1 MALSARHLPSV
12 HPSEAV
18 TPPAPRQVPEDARR
32 KQPIYKAK
40 ALTGPSGKHAISGRG
55 NLCERRVVQNPGG
68 HGAAVLRRR
77 RRMARPADE
86 DGGTSQHGS
95 GAVAAHNWTLP
106 ERTDDE
112 AWRDELAK
120 LRAVNDEL
128 VAWLKERPAAELLA
142 ADEQGEP
149 GELTW
154 VLGIMLHDS
163 YHVGQIATLRA
174 LMGLPSVEG

>member
-1 MALSARHLPSV
+1 VSDVLSKTLADMVQRSFGGGGEWHAPLMKMVEHLSTDQALWRPAPERKCIWEIVRHLNFWREHLLARVKGRP
-12 HPSEAV
+12 
-18 TPPAPRQVPEDARR
+18 VPDWR
-32 KQPIYKAK
+32 
-40 ALTGPSGKHAISGRG
+40 
-55 NLCERRVVQNPGG
+55 
-68 HGAAVLRRR
+68 
-77 RRMARPADE
+77 
-86 DGGTSQHGS
+86 
-95 GAVAAHNWTLP
+95 AHNWTLP

-112 AWRDELAK
+112 AWRAELEK

-154 VLGIMLHDS
+154 VLGITLHDS

>member
-1 MALSARHLPSV
+1 MSDVLSKTLADMVQRSFGGGGEWHAPLMKMVEHLSTDQALWRPAPERKCIWEIVRHLNFWREHLLARVKGRP
-12 HPSEAV
+12 
-18 TPPAPRQVPEDARR
+18 VPDWR
-32 KQPIYKAK
+32 
-40 ALTGPSGKHAISGRG
+40 
-55 NLCERRVVQNPGG
+55 
-68 HGAAVLRRR
+68 
-77 RRMARPADE
+77 
-86 DGGTSQHGS
+86 
-95 GAVAAHNWTLP
+95 AHNWTLP